1 MFFLLKKAE
10 RTHSVCKEMK
20 TVFIKENSDFKRLY
34 YRGKSQVK
42 KRLVL
47 YYRKN
52 RFSYNRLGITVSP
65 KVGNAVKRNRIRR
78 LLKEN
83 YRLLKGISIGYDIV
97 IVARKSAAFANYDEI
112 GKDLKGA
119 LYDSGLLKR
128 DELD

>member
-1 MFFLLKKAE
+1 
-10 RTHSVCKEMK
+10 MK
-20 TVFIKENSDFKRLY
+20 ISSIKENSDFKRLY
-34 YRGKSQVK
+34 YRGKSSVK
-42 KRLVL
+42 KRIVL

-52 RFSYNRLGITVSP
+52 KFSYNRLGLTVSP

-83 YRLLKGISIGYDIV
+83 YRLLRDISNGYDIV
-97 IVARKSAAFANYDEI
+97 IVARKSAAFATFDEI
-112 GKDLKGA
+112 GKDLKSA